1 MPVRLKG
8 KVHRTVV
15 RPALTYGLE
24 TAPVKKKEER
34 KMDVAEMKMLRWS
47 LGVTRRDRIRNE
59 YIRGTVKVVEV
70 SKKIQE
76 SRMRWYGHLKR
87 REGVEHVGREAME
100 MEVEGTR
107 GRGRPKT
114 RWKDCI
120 RNDLREKNID
130 EGAVYNRSEWRRLIR
145 NGDPE

>member
-1 MPVRLKG
+1 
-8 KVHRTVV
+8 
-15 RPALTYGLE
+15 
-24 TAPVKKKEER
+24 
-34 KMDVAEMKMLRWS
+34 MLRWS
-47 LGVTRRDRIRNE
+47 VGVTRRDRIRNE
-59 YIRGTVKVVEV
+59 YIRGIVKVVEV

-87 REGVEHVGREAME
+87 RDGEEHVGREAME

-107 GRGRPKT
+107 ERGRPKT

-130 EGAVYNRSEWRRLIR
+130 EGAVYSRNEWRRLIH